1 MRLFRFSARVLALI
15 LALSAA
21 LAAAGRLHVTGHGS
35 AVARAPWLM
44 QQVGNSPEGSQ
55 AEAKALVEKYWSGE
69 PAARYALLTKGY
81 RLGLRRL
88 GITNAA
94 NYGVATQPPER
105 IWGKRTYQKVDVTR
119 DRQGRHLAQVVLLID
134 WEQEG
139 YRGVMTYIFDLI
151 LESGDWKISNIVH

>member
-1 MRLFRFSARVLALI
+1 
-15 LALSAA
+15 
-21 LAAAGRLHVTGHGS
+21 
-35 AVARAPWLM
+35 M
-44 QQVGNSPEGSQ
+44 QQVGNSPDRSQ
-55 AEAKALVEKYWSGE
+55 AAAKTIVEKYWSGE
-69 PAARYALLTKGY
+69 PGARYALLTQGY

-94 NYGVATQPPER
+94 NFGAATQPPER
-105 IWGKRTYQKVDVTR
+105 IWGTRTYQKVDVTR

-151 LESGDWKISNIVH
+151 LETGDWKITNIVH